1 MLCPA
6 LQHALCPL
14 DINSTIQAVAEHARL
29 VRTSRRK
36 IQATGKHAWEIVLST
51 RKIFALIGAA
61 LCIGKTQQQAS
72 AADARPVTVAFC
84 LLPDTKQNN
93 SINIKQVNF
102 IMSERNLLFVNPH
115 PQLVDMESV
124 KHQYLTD
131 DDGRQLL
138 QRLQEIVAACMP
150 DKEIIDTISNYH
162 IEMML
167 SCVLVSKRQYQTL
180 HSVVEKAKQSLKNN
194 FGETAACRNAITAEV
209 YVKRVEVVDACSYAL
224 PGQPG
229 HPPIIVINSSL
240 IELMNEDELQAVI
253 LHELGH
259 ILYTSSE
266 YIQSMKI
273 LLDILSDGSIMHSF
287 LADTQTA
294 KFNQLLV
301 GFELTAD
308 RVMKICMRNDWNAIQ
323 SMFAKLAGGLK
334 TMEVDAN
341 EFVQQYKKLNE
352 FQAQQLSLISQTK
365 REHPPVLY
373 RLMLLRNYQVPSGA
387 YVGHG

>member
-1 MLCPA
+1 
-6 LQHALCPL
+6 
-14 DINSTIQAVAEHARL
+14 
-29 VRTSRRK
+29 
-36 IQATGKHAWEIVLST
+36 
-51 RKIFALIGAA
+51 
-61 LCIGKTQQQAS
+61 
-72 AADARPVTVAFC
+72 
-84 LLPDTKQNN
+84 
-93 SINIKQVNF
+93 
-102 IMSERNLLFVNPH
+102 MSEMNPLFVNPN
-115 PQLVDMESV
+115 PQPVDMESV

-131 DDGRQLL
+131 DNGRQLL
-138 QRLQEIVAACMP
+138 QQLQEIVAACMP
-150 DKEIIDTISNYH
+150 QQEIMDTLRNYH

-167 SCVLVSKRQYQTL
+167 SCVLVSGQQYQTL
-180 HSVVEKAKQSLKNN
+180 HAIVEKAKQSLKKY

-240 IELMNEDELQAVI
+240 IELMKEDELQAVI

-273 LLDILSDGSIMHSF
+273 LLDILSDGSIVRSF
-287 LADTQTA
+287 QADTQTA

-308 RVMKICMRNDWNAIQ
+308 RVMKICMPDRWNAIQ

-341 EFVQQYKKLNE
+341 EFVQQYEKLDQL
-352 FQAQQLSLISQTK
+352 QAEQLSLVSQTK

-373 RLMLLRNYQVPSGA
+373 RLILLRRYELPSGA
-387 YVGHG
+387 YVAHG